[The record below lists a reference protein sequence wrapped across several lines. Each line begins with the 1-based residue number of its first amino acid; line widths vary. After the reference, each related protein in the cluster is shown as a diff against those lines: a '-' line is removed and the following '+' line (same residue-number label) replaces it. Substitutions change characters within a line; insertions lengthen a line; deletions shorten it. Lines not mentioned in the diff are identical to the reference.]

1 MKRGIYKIKFGG
13 EKAKMRVYQS
23 IDTLGW
29 CVGFQYIELYI
40 MLLTRCWWCSVEYA
54 LWERSNE
61 DRETGF
67 ARIDLTEKA
76 FIVQVCFFSIEATAD
91 IQEGIS
97 RTNMYNGA
105 SVTVNDTFG
114 IY

>member
-1 MKRGIYKIKFGG
+1 
-13 EKAKMRVYQS
+13 
-23 IDTLGW
+23 
-29 CVGFQYIELYI
+29 
-40 MLLTRCWWCSVEYA
+40 ML
-54 LWERSNE
+54 
-61 DRETGF
+61 
-67 ARIDLTEKA
+67 
-76 FIVQVCFFSIEATAD
+76 FSIEATAD